1 MAPHAPN
8 ALDADARLLA
18 GYAVVQVA
26 LLSFSYLAVTA
37 LGFGSPGFMHFG
49 MPWYLLVPGL
59 WLLVFGL
66 AFAAFAP
73 RVRRS

>member
-8 ALDADARLLA
+8 ALDADSRLLA
-18 GYAVVQVA
+18 GYAVAQVA
-26 LLSFSYLAVTA
+26 LLSFSYLAVTS

-49 MPWYLLVPGL
+49 MPWYLFVPGL

-66 AFAAFAP
+66 AFAP
-73 RVRRS
+73 RVRQS